1 LDSTSGTVTKR
12 NDEDT
17 ALSRAAAES
26 RWEMQ
31 ASVLTITGIGSVSP
45 YGTLS
50 GAIDALPL
58 QPRQIVRWP
67 TAGVRTAFLV
77 EPFRPTDVV
86 PGLKT
91 RRLDRLSIWALV
103 ASSMAIK
110 DAGLDL
116 GQLDPSRTAIACAT
130 GLGCIELTEAFLQ
143 SALDNTWSQT
153 DPIVFPET
161 LGNAPASHVARC
173 LELSGPNITVS
184 SSGQAGE
191 CALLHA
197 ASLLRHGQADRVI
210 VIAGDTLTRTAYE
223 WCEVA
228 GLLSSACLSTTPV
241 EERGGFIPSEG
252 VTAMVL
258 ENESAR
264 AMRPY
269 ARLQSVRLAAGTD
282 PSAAIRKELAKLE
295 GSRAVRCSVFDRSTA
310 SVIVEAL
317 GEAATIVIEGQI
329 GRGLGDSGALFRLAA
344 SLHTTPAGSLLL
356 LTGIPSERG
365 FATLLVEAP

>member
-1 LDSTSGTVTKR
+1 VSS
-12 NDEDT
+12 
-17 ALSRAAAES
+17 
-26 RWEMQ
+26 
-31 ASVLTITGIGSVSP
+31 SVLTITGIGSVSP

-91 RRLDRLSIWALV
+91 RRLDRLSVWALV
-103 ASSMAIK
+103 ASSIAIK

-116 GQLDPSRTAIACAT
+116 GQLDPSRTGVVCAT

-143 SALDNTWSQT
+143 SAVDNTWSQT
-153 DPIVFPET
+153 DPIIFPET

-173 LELSGPNITVS
+173 LELSGPNVTVS

-210 VIAGDTLTRTAYE
+210 VMAGDTLTRTAYE

-241 EERGGFIPSEG
+241 EEGGGFVPSEG

-258 ENESAR
+258 ECESAR

-269 ARLQSVRLAAGTD
+269 ARLRWVRLAAGTD
-282 PSAAIRKELAKLE
+282 PSAAIREELAKLA

-310 SVIVEAL
+310 AAIVEGL
-317 GEAATIVIEGQI
+317 GQAATIVIEGQV
-329 GRGLGDSGALFRLAA
+329 GRGLRDTGALFRLAA
-344 SLHTTPAGSLLL
+344 SLHATPAGSFLL

-365 FATLLVEAP
+365 FATVLVEAP